1 VGNVENRGMKN
12 LSSNSIP
19 KTLSES
25 VYSSLRTGIINN
37 ELKAGQRIYEKE
49 IAKLYGVSTTPVREA
64 FLKLNAEGYISID
77 SHRKVSV
84 RTISYKE
91 LEDIFAVMGDLDALA
106 VSQAVEHI
114 NPDCILEIEE
124 LIAEMEEICE
134 SSFVERFL
142 ELNTAIHYKIWSAI
156 SNKVMERTLHYVH
169 GQLLRYNY
177 ATYVVFQDPEIMKRS
192 LDEHKKILNALKNKN
207 KREIKNFIK
216 THWSFLIQ
224 QLHLRNKFLAAF
236 KGGEQR
242 IER

>member
-1 VGNVENRGMKN
+1 MKN

-25 VYSSLRTGIINN
+25 VYNRLRTGIINN
-37 ELKAGQRIYEKE
+37 ELKAGQRIFEKE
-49 IAKLYGVSTTPVREA
+49 IAKQYSVSTTPVREA

-77 SHRKVSV
+77 SHRKASV
-84 RTISYKE
+84 RKISYKE
-91 LEDIFAVMGDLDALA
+91 LEDIFMVMGDLDALA
-106 VSQAVEHI
+106 VSQAIEHI
-114 NPDCILEIEE
+114 KPDCIQEIEE
-124 LIAEMEEICE
+124 LIAEMEEVCE

-169 GQLLRYNY
+169 NQLLRYHY

-207 KREIKNFIK
+207 KREIKKFIK

-224 QLHLRNKFLAAF
+224 QLHLRNKFLTAF
-236 KGGEQR
+236 KGGETAV
-242 IER
+242 ES